1 MPAGHQTGRVC
12 SSGLYPTRVVTSCLL
27 AVALSFFSTAR
38 AHAAASSQIIA
49 TTSGSTV
56 KITSVLTVYFLCRN
70 RYDRREAVILA
81 VEGAM
86 KEVR

>member
-1 MPAGHQTGRVC
+1 VIGFSSAG
-12 SSGLYPTRVVTSCLL
+12 
-27 AVALSFFSTAR
+27 R
-38 AHAAASSQIIA
+38 AHATGSSQITA